1 MPILTQTC
9 VLAFFFCN
17 FVDMNVNL
25 RGRLDIKRQIWSNS
39 RQTEKADS
47 REMVVL
53 PRELF
58 LEIDE
63 SLKILSESK

>member
-1 MPILTQTC
+1 ML
-9 VLAFFFCN
+9 LLFFCK
-17 FVDMNVNL
+17 FVGMNVNL
-25 RGRLDIKRQIWSNS
+25 RGKLDKKRQIWSNN

-53 PRELF
+53 PRETF
-58 LEIDE
+58 LEMDE